1 MTASPRRPC
10 RLAPCS
16 ALLVA
21 LILLGPGALAA
32 PAGEV
37 THVSGALVLR
47 KADGSSKILAP
58 KSKVEAGDL
67 LATATDTYA
76 RVKFTDGGEVTLR
89 PNTQL
94 RIESFTFEQNAS
106 GKDSAIF
113 SLLKGGL
120 RTITGLVGKRKPNS
134 YEMRTTIA
142 TIGIRGTQFGAQ
154 LCEGNCQNIR
164 NKLGQ
169 VPDDGLHFDVSD
181 GLISVTNKGGQQLF
195 SAGQFGYAQNIDT
208 QPNRVPLDRGVSDN
222 MPGFGG
228 GPASGSN
235 AACVV
240 Q

>member
-1 MTASPRRPC
+1 MTACPISPC

-21 LILLGPGALAA
+21 LLLGGPAAWAA

-37 THVSGALVLR
+37 THVSGALMSR
-47 KADGSSKILAP
+47 KADGTSKILAP
-58 KSKVEAGDL
+58 KSQVEAGDL
-67 LATATDTYA
+67 LATAADTYA

-94 RIESFTFEQNAS
+94 RVDSFSFDKNAA
-106 GKDSAIF
+106 GKDSAVF

-134 YEMRTTIA
+134 YEMRTTVA
-142 TIGIRGTQFGAQ
+142 TIGIRGTNYGLLFCQ
-154 LCEGNCQNIR
+154 EDCQNLT
-164 NKLGQ
+164 NNDGQ
-169 VPDDGLHFDVSD
+169 VPANGLHLDVAD
-181 GLISVTNKGGQQLF
+181 GIISVTNQGGVVLF
-195 SAGQFGYAQNIDT
+195 SAGQFGYVQNIT
-208 QPNRVPLDRGVSDN
+208 TPATPVPPSQGVTNN

-228 GPASGSN
+228 PPAGNN
-235 AACVV
+235 AECAV